1 MWGEKRGGGSEVF
14 GRIRVRKDKKIR
26 AKGLLDIMY
35 MMSDVFV
42 ILISFASLRLSLN
55 PSG

>member
-26 AKGLLDIMY
+26 AKGLLDVMY
-35 MMSDVFV
+35 DV
-42 ILISFASLRLSLN
+42 
-55 PSG
+55 